1 VLGHPPGIL
10 SALSHRFCVGDYLWV
25 LSECEAA
32 AMIQFI
38 DSFFGWVDNVVE
50 KSSKIVCYLVFVI
63 MIITAVDV
71 TARYVF
77 NHPLV
82 WGWLLNRL
90 LFGVFILFAGVYTL
104 YKGEHIRIEIFYDHF
119 PPVIKSIS
127 RWVGLTAF
135 VAFMGVL
142 VWQAGW
148 MGWNSLM
155 MKEKAAGAFRIPLYP
170 FKLLIPIVAF
180 LFLLEGISY
189 FRRRRE

>member
-1 VLGHPPGIL
+1 M
-10 SALSHRFCVGDYLWV
+10 
-25 LSECEAA
+25 SENENKFF
-32 AMIQFI
+32 QWI
-38 DSFFGWVDNVVE
+38 DTVAETCG
-50 KSSKIVCYLVFVI
+50 KIFCYLVFVI
-63 MIITAVDV
+63 MVITAADV

-77 NHPLV
+77 NHPLL

-119 PPVIKSIS
+119 PPRMKMIA
-127 RWVGLTAF
+127 RWIALAAF
-135 VAFMGVL
+135 VSFMGVL
-142 VWQAGW
+142 VWQSSW

-170 FKLLIPIVAF
+170 FKLLIPLVTF

-189 FRRRRE
+189 FRRGKD

>member
-1 VLGHPPGIL
+1 MKQIV
-10 SALSHRFCVGDYLWV
+10 DK
-25 LSECEAA
+25 
-32 AMIQFI
+32 
-38 DSFFGWVDNVVE
+38 FFGWVDTVVDR
-50 KSSKIVCYLVFVI
+50 SARIVCYVILVI
-63 MIITAVDV
+63 MAITATDV

-90 LFGVFILFAGVYTL
+90 LFGVFILFSGVYAL
-104 YKGEHIRIEIFYDHF
+104 HQGQHIRIEIFYDHF
-119 PPVIKSIS
+119 PPRIKNIA
-127 RWVGLTAF
+127 RWIALLAF
-135 VAFMGVL
+135 VVFMCVL

-148 MGWNSLM
+148 MGLNSLM

-189 FRRRRE
+189 FRRSND